1 MEETGSQ
8 ITYSVPTTFAVKG
21 TMMMM
26 MMIRLLAGYP
36 SEKILHVAAESLRF
50 SGVQRRL
57 DKTCTQTVS
66 SYLLQ

>member
-21 TMMMM
+21 KMMM